1 MLTCQRLAERITTF
15 ASHSQIERGANR
27 MDAVK
32 IVDVTGSTND
42 DLLKAGKEG
51 APHGC
56 ALAARRQTAGRG
68 RRGHTWDSSE
78 GNLLLSVILRPKVDP
93 ANLCGLAAVCGLA
106 VLNKLD
112 ALGLAGEVRL
122 KWPNDLYAR
131 GKKLGGILIEAARD
145 DEGGYF
151 AVAGIGINVAYTPAN
166 VPDAGLPA
174 VSLAELNGT
183 VPELLSLIDDIR
195 AATVRDCDRW
205 SEALALRH
213 ADGPLGPILG
223 EYQKRLA
230 WLGEEVAALSP
241 DGGELAR
248 GIFAAVD
255 SWGRAVLET
264 PGGRQTYSSEKAS
277 LRPVAPR

>member
-1 MLTCQRLAERITTF
+1 
-15 ASHSQIERGANR
+15 

-51 APHGC
+51 APHGY

-68 RRGHTWDSSE
+68 RRGHTWDSTE

-93 ANLCGLAAVCGLA
+93 ADLCGLAAVCGLA
-106 VLNKLD
+106 VLEELD
-112 ALGLAGEVRL
+112 ALGLADEVRL

-131 GKKLGGILIEAARD
+131 GKKLGGILIESARD
-145 DEGGYF
+145 SEGGYF
-151 AVAGIGINVAYTPAN
+151 AVAGIGINVAYTPAS

-174 VSLAELNGT
+174 VSLADLNSA
-183 VPELLSLIDDIR
+183 VPELPSLIDDIR
-195 AATVRDCDRW
+195 AATVGGCDRW
-205 SEALALRH
+205 NEALAQQG
-213 ADGPLGPILG
+213 ANGPLGPILG
-223 EYQKRLA
+223 HYQARLA

-241 DGGELAR
+241 DGAELAR
-248 GIFAAVD
+248 GVFGAVD

-264 PGGRQTYSSEKAS
+264 PEGRRTYSFEQAS
-277 LRPVAPR
+277 LRPAANSGGAAPR